1 MNYNENDF
9 INDFFELRDLVD
21 VNSQTDNG
29 ETTSLSKFFG
39 EEVYLN
45 TKLWKTIIEPYLK
58 APFVFSFTKYS
69 KRISRNLEF
78 TNKMHSDIAH
88 FFSNKFTDLQ
98 LRCIVEA
105 MMVYK
110 NTNLNSEC
118 NIRNYIQI
126 YIKEEGELMG
136 DSDDVSTFK
145 SKISRISLI
154 EFKILLDLVV
164 QLMEENNSAHIF
176 KLVKA
181 V

>member
-1 MNYNENDF
+1 MIYNENDF
-9 INDFFELRDLVD
+9 ANDFLKLRDLVSL
-21 VNSQTDNG
+21 NSQTDSG
-29 ETTSLSKFFG
+29 ETTPLSKFFG
-39 EEVYLN
+39 DEVYLN
-45 TKLWKTIIEPYLK
+45 TKLWKTIIMPYLK
-58 APFVFSFTKYS
+58 APFEFSFSKYS

-78 TNKMHSDIAH
+78 TNKMHSDISH

-110 NTNLNSEC
+110 NTNLKSEY
-118 NIRNYIQI
+118 NVRKYIQI
-126 YIKEEGELMG
+126 YIKEEGELLG
-136 DSDDVSTFK
+136 DYGVVSNFK

-154 EFKILLDLVV
+154 EFEILFDFVV

-181 V
+181 A